1 MTIIDQR
8 KSMGWGRL
16 AGMVLLSTVL
26 MFALTYQLI
35 YSTDHIYFSL
45 NRFLSALIMGGVMT
59 AVMLGFMWDMYHPR
73 AVKVGVLWSGI
84 AAAAI
89 LLTLNR
95 TQALVDDTA
104 FMEAM
109 IPHHSIAINNARKAK
124 ISDPRVRKLADG
136 IITGQVREIEEMK
149 ILTADIKRHGPR
161 GSSPLPA
168 IPAVVTPAM
177 SAEIAQ
183 SVQ

>member
-1 MTIIDQR
+1 MTTIDQP

-16 AGMVLLSTVL
+16 AGMVLVSTVV
-26 MFALTYQLI
+26 MFALTYQLV

-45 NRFLSALIMGGVMT
+45 NLFLSALIMGGVMT

-84 AAAAI
+84 AVAAI
-89 LLTLNR
+89 LLALNR

-104 FMEAM
+104 FMSEM
-109 IPHHSIAINNARKAK
+109 IPHHSIAINNARKAE
-124 ISDPRVRKLADG
+124 ISDPRVRKLADE
-136 IITGQVREIEEMK
+136 IIAAQVREIEVMK
-149 ILTADIKRHGPR
+149 ILIADINRHGSR

-168 IPAVVTPAM
+168 IPAVVTRG
-177 SAEIAQ
+177 
-183 SVQ
+183 